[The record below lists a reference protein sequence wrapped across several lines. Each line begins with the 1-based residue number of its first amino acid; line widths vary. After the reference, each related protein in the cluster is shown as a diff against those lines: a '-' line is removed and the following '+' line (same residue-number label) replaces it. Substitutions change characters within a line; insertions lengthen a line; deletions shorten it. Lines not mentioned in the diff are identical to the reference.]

1 MEFIQWLT
9 APQAVLSDSNKTK
22 VCIITDINKAQ
33 KLLFNRNMNT
43 VEFDFLYD
51 KDIYELETLLFQ
63 MQLSI
68 EHHKIIQ
75 NLKER

>member
-9 APQAVLSDSNKTK
+9 APQEVLSDSKKTK
-22 VCIITDINKAQ
+22 VCIITDLNKAQ
-33 KLLFNRNMNT
+33 LLLLGRNMNT

-51 KDIYELETLLFQ
+51 LEIPELETLLFQ

-68 EHHKIIQ
+68 ENNRIIQ